1 MTLNDRVRAQL
12 NRHRVAMTP
21 PWTVTDLARRMGVPR
36 GTLAA
41 ALARGV
47 GPGGVSVDGAWVEPR
62 IGAEPRPPAVT
73 LAAIAEA
80 LGCGVDELI
89 GDHRSP
95 DSAPDNGARP
105 DTCSGV

>member
-12 NRHRVAMTP
+12 NRRRAAMTP
-21 PWTVTDLARRMGVPR
+21 PWTVTDLARALGVPR

-73 LAAIAEA
+73 LVAIAKA
-80 LGCGVDELI
+80 LGVGVDELT
-89 GDHRSP
+89 G
-95 DSAPDNGARP
+95 GE
-105 DTCSGV
+105 G